1 MHFVIAIIQLILHYL
16 GWVGVLLGIIV
27 YLFGNH
33 IRGKELLIGGIGFI
47 VLKYTIGI
55 VYLIATWGLN
65 SGKKKT

>member
-1 MHFVIAIIQLILHYL
+1 MHFIIAIIQLILHYL
-16 GWVGVLLGIIV
+16 GWVGILLGIIA
-27 YLFGNH
+27 YLFGNY

-55 VYLIATWGLN
+55 IYLIATWGLN